1 MVTAGI
7 IAEYNPFHNGH
18 QFHIEETRRETGA
31 DFVIAVMSGNF
42 VQRGA
47 PALLDK
53 FTRARMALEGGA
65 DLILELPAAA
75 VLSHAEGFA
84 AGGVCLL
91 ERSGVTD
98 WLSFGC
104 EDSGEDALFL
114 QTARVLAGE
123 PAVYRET
130 LAAGLRAGESFPKAR
145 ERAALSCLQPASEAE
160 RENIRRFL
168 SRPNNTLGLEYQK
181 AILKYGCRLKTCRV
195 SRRGSGYHSREVS
208 SPFASATAIRSLLLA
223 QTHADGTPAAALQSQ
238 VPPSVLT
245 HLLAADQQHALLR
258 EHDFSSLLFYA
269 LLKNKDRLDAFH
281 PSGTDLAARTHRLL
295 EDFTDWDSFVLL
307 VKSKHQTYTG
317 VSRYFARILL
327 NLDQEY
333 LQAAARCQY
342 APYAR
347 VLGFRQSAAPLL
359 KELRRKTDIPVL
371 MQPAK
376 ADRLLSKD
384 GLRLLQSDLDASE
397 LYRHVLF
404 SRCGRRLRS
413 DFRQPLIVL

>member
-65 DLILELPAAA
+65 DLILELPAAS

-114 QTARVLAGE
+114 QTAKVLARE
-123 PAVYRET
+123 PAAYRET

-160 RENIRRFL
+160 
-168 SRPNNTLGLEYQK
+168 
-181 AILKYGCRLKTCRV
+181 
-195 SRRGSGYHSREVS
+195 
-208 SPFASATAIRSLLLA
+208 
-223 QTHADGTPAAALQSQ
+223 
-238 VPPSVLT
+238 
-245 HLLAADQQHALLR
+245 
-258 EHDFSSLLFYA
+258 
-269 LLKNKDRLDAFH
+269 
-281 PSGTDLAARTHRLL
+281 
-295 EDFTDWDSFVLL
+295 
-307 VKSKHQTYTG
+307 
-317 VSRYFARILL
+317 
-327 NLDQEY
+327 
-333 LQAAARCQY
+333 
-342 APYAR
+342 
-347 VLGFRQSAAPLL
+347 
-359 KELRRKTDIPVL
+359 
-371 MQPAK
+371 
-376 ADRLLSKD
+376 
-384 GLRLLQSDLDASE
+384 
-397 LYRHVLF
+397 
-404 SRCGRRLRS
+404 
-413 DFRQPLIVL
+413 